1 MTASVRIPEAQS
13 GPLGCPDSAMSEATR
28 QTVKRLLKRICL

>member
-1 MTASVRIPEAQS
+1 MTAPVRIPEAQS
-13 GPLGCPDSAMSEATR
+13 GPLGCPEAAMSEATR